1 MIKVPSLNFEHR
13 PEGVII
19 QHLVFHYT
27 ETPTAQ
33 EALEILTSPE
43 RKVSCHYLLD
53 TDGTLYQLVPEESVA
68 WHAGV
73 SAWGGQKKINHTSIG
88 IEIQNTANVDG
99 RGYLPFPE
107 AQIEALVDMSRGLI
121 EKYKIE
127 PQNIVGHSD
136 IAPSRKQDPGH
147 HFPWKYLASQGI
159 GDWPAQGR
167 GTGTVPNILEAQRL
181 LGKFG
186 YEVSQSGVLDAST
199 REVLT
204 AFQRRFM
211 PDVFAGLDP
220 QKIPAYQAQ
229 DLNSETYGRILEVT
243 QKAPKP

>member
-1 MIKVPSLNFEHR
+1 MIRVPSLNFEQR
-13 PEGVII
+13 PEGLII

-53 TDGTLYQLVPEESVA
+53 TDGSLYQVVPEEFVA

-99 RGYLPFPE
+99 RGYPAFSE
-107 AQIEALVDMSRGLI
+107 AQIEALVKMSRGLI

-147 HFPWKYLASQGI
+147 HFPWEYLASQGI
-159 GDWPAQGR
+159 GHWPAQGR
-167 GTGTVPNILEAQRL
+167 AEAAPNILEAQKL
-181 LGKFG
+181 LGQFG

-211 PDVFAGLDP
+211 PEVFAGLDP
-220 QKIPAYQAQ
+220 QKISTYQAQ

-243 QKAPKP
+243 QLVPKP